1 MYNLI
6 KIGSSH
12 GIRIPKPFIN
22 AAKLQNSNLEFEVV
36 NNGLLVKPNRNKT
49 REGWAE
55 NISQVLSENK
65 NNKDDGLL
73 NDMLDDSD
81 LQDFKW

>member
-1 MYNLI
+1 L
-6 KIGSSH
+6 
-12 GIRIPKPFIN
+12 IN

-36 NNGLLVKPNRNKT
+36 DNGLLVKPNKNKT

-65 NNKDDGLL
+65 NNTDDGLL